1 MGIVERVK
9 VVLGIEDR
17 ASSYVDF
24 ATGRALHRV
33 HRIGLRHQVID
44 AAANLTGLALSRA
57 KVNVSGDMAR
67 LWGACA
73 VGSGFH
79 GAAVQGR
86 SP

>member
-1 MGIVERVK
+1 MGIVERIK
-9 VVLGIEDR
+9 VVFGVEDR

-24 ATGRALHRV
+24 ATAAHYIASTGSAF
-33 HRIGLRHQVID
+33 RHQVID

-57 KVNVSGDMAR
+57 KVNVSGDMAQ
-67 LWGACA
+67 LWDTCTD
-73 VGSGFH
+73 GSGFH